1 VNKPAD
7 AERYR
12 IEALANAEKF
22 KLATEAEGQAEASRN
37 IGEGEAD
44 ANKARGLAQAEVIK
58 AQGYAQADAM
68 EKKAAAWQQY
78 NQAAVIQ
85 MVVEKMPEIASAI
98 AAPLAKTDKITIV
111 STGGETAGASKLTRD
126 ITDMIAQ
133 LPPTLQALSG
143 VDLQELIKALPALKK
158 AKEEKKA

>member
-1 VNKPAD
+1 V
-7 AERYR
+7 
-12 IEALANAEKF
+12 
-22 KLATEAEGQAEASRN
+22 
-37 IGEGEAD
+37 GEAD
-44 ANKARGLAQAEVIK
+44 ANRARGLAQAEVIQ
-58 AQGYAQADAM
+58 AQGYAQAEAM

-85 MVVEKMPEIASAI
+85 MVIEKMPEIAAAI
-98 AAPLAKTDKITIV
+98 AGPLSKTDKITIV
-111 STGGETAGASKLTRD
+111 STGGENAGASKLTRD

-158 AKEEKKA
+158 AKDEKKA